1 MTETRFYE
9 PARLSTPNKALFSL
23 KPLDA
28 TTWLRSLL
36 SKVFPSTFQYAILE
50 RDKTLGTTLGE
61 CRSVLAWI
69 PVAYSVSN
77 VWIDRPL
84 LPSSDVT
91 TPLPIKRPEMS
102 TWYRIALLLNPNS
115 CLTFTLS
122 TACSTLNKSVE
133 IQQSNSIVASHKFHA
148 FPRGAGTRDKPLGT
162 SAWVAKPIAVT
173 QWDKKSHRTLQNH
186 NDGSRY
192 FFFCRSEENARCLT
206 TFLFFSSFHFGLL
219 PVVCKFEVLRV

>member
-69 PVAYSVSN
+69 PVAYSLSN

-148 FPRGAGTRDKPLGT
+148 FPRGAATREKPLGT
-162 SAWVAKPIAVT
+162 SAWVANPIAVT
-173 QWDKKSHRTLQNH
+173 QWDKKNTQDTSKSQRLLEAFFLP
-186 NDGSRY
+186 SRREREL
-192 FFFCRSEENARCLT
+192 FNEVP
-206 TFLFFSSFHFGLL
+206 FLFFLSFWTIVCCLQVWSS
-219 PVVCKFEVLRV
+219 